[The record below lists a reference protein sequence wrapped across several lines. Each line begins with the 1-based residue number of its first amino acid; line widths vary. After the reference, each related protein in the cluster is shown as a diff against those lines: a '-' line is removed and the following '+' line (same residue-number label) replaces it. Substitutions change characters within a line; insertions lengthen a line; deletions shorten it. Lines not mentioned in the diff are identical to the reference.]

1 MSRMVLLS
9 FLLIAALMPIPAR
22 AAMDPAGVATL
33 TALFSKYLEER
44 KAAARLN
51 GQELRAEGKIL
62 VEPGSNYYAVTL
74 PHLSS
79 HQPDGSYTDIGI
91 IAINAVPG
99 NDKDTWKMTVAA
111 PTPIIAY
118 DAQKQPN
125 MRIDIG
131 AQSFNGLWHNTLENF
146 QKLDV
151 KYKDVT
157 LQEFSQG
164 ITAKIPLI
172 GVVYDINPGP
182 RGWSGKMT
190 YNAETITVTAK
201 GDPGISKI
209 AKVLLDSSVTD
220 FNPADLK
227 SYRKKIAAIGES
239 QRAAAPGTISD
250 DHVQG
255 LYNLIADFMGSA
267 VGQFD
272 SRLTISGVD
281 LHRPAIPGSPPGKL
295 MIHQAVF
302 SMGGKGFR
310 DNNVTSRATLGF
322 DGLSI
327 TPAPAG
333 LGEVIPNRMSMD
345 IELSKIPF
353 TDLMELG
360 RQSLKTP
367 DAAQQAAIR
376 QALTKAGSTMK
387 INPSHMGNSTYAIT
401 LNGQMIANIATAIG
415 ANGTARAE
423 ITGMNNL
430 VALAQSRIKDKTVT
444 ATEKQKLAGIAM
456 GLTTLQMMGQQ
467 DKTTPGKDVRI
478 YNIEFT
484 ADGKIMLNGNDLA
497 AVQALMGM
505 GAPKAP

>member
-1 MSRMVLLS
+1 MSRIILLS
-9 FLLIAALMPIPAR
+9 FMLIAALMPAPAR

-33 TALFSKYLEER
+33 TALFTKYLEER
-44 KAAARLN
+44 KAAAQLN

-62 VEPGSNYYAVTL
+62 VEPSGDYYAVTL

-79 HQPDGSYTDIGI
+79 HQPDGAYTDIGI

-99 NDKDTWKMTVAA
+99 KDKDTWKMTVAA

-118 DAQKQPN
+118 DAQKQPSL
-125 MRIDIG
+125 RIDIG

-164 ITAKIPLI
+164 ITAKIPLVS
-172 GVVYDINPGP
+172 VVYDINPGP
-182 RGWSGKMT
+182 KGWSGTMT
-190 YNAETITVTAK
+190 YSADAMIVTAK
-201 GDPGISKI
+201 GDPGVSKTGKI
-209 AKVLLDSSVTD
+209 LLNSSVTD

-227 SYRKKIAAIGES
+227 SYREKIAAIGES
-239 QRAAAPGTISD
+239 QRAAAPGAISD

-272 SRLTISGVD
+272 SRLTINGVD
-281 LHRPAIPGSPPGKL
+281 LHRPAIPGSPAGKL
-295 MIHQAVF
+295 VINQATF
-302 SMGGKGFR
+302 SMDGKGFR
-310 DNNVTSRATLGF
+310 DNNVTSRAVLGF

-333 LGEVIPNRMSMD
+333 LGEVIPNRMTMD

-353 TDLMELG
+353 KDLMDLG

-367 DAAQQAAIR
+367 DAAQQTAIR
-376 QALTKAGSTMK
+376 QALAKAGSTMK
-387 INPSHMGNSTYAIT
+387 INPSNLGNGTYAMT
-401 LNGQMIANIATAIG
+401 LNGQLVANLATTIG
-415 ANGTARAE
+415 ANGNARAE
-423 ITGMNNL
+423 INGLGNL
-430 VALAQSRIKDKTVT
+430 VALAQSRIKDKTVS
-444 ATEKQKLAGIAM
+444 AAEKQKLAGIAM

-467 DKTTPGKDVRI
+467 DKANPGKDLRI

-484 ADGKIMLNGNDLA
+484 PDGKIMLNGNDLA
-497 AVQALMGM
+497 AVQALMGVR
-505 GAPKAP
+505 APKAP